1 MVKRVKKLKVTTDKK
16 MKMVQTFV
24 SKLGSI
30 AGYCTRSK
38 FRQDYVQLPYIKKLN
53 KMILILFL
61 GFINFECG
69 ILKPF
74 RKITL
79 ILFLRFINFEC
90 GILIV

>member
-1 MVKRVKKLKVTTDKK
+1 MDKRVKKLKVTKDKK
-16 MKMVQTFV
+16 MKMVQIFV
-24 SKLGSI
+24 TKLGSI
-30 AGYCTRSK
+30 ASYCTRSK
-38 FRQDYVQLPYIKKLN
+38 FRQDYAQVPYIKKLN

-69 ILKPF
+69 ILKAF

-79 ILFLRFINFEC
+79 IFFLRFVNFEC